1 MMYLDKLIE
10 ALEKLGL
17 WLLDLPAT
25 FIAYYDDFYGYPKS
39 RQVLFIEVVA
49 ALGLAV
55 GIFGISKINF
65 HAL

>member
-10 ALEKLGL
+10 ALKKVGL
-17 WLLDLPAT
+17 WLLELPVT

-39 RQVLFIEVVA
+39 RQVLFIQVVA
-49 ALGLAV
+49 ALGVAV
-55 GIFGISKINF
+55 GIFEISKISF